1 MGTGLSTTYEEID
14 MKRMTAFL
22 LGLLLLAPMTSP
34 MAAQTLDVPGA
45 LDAAGRK
52 VLTFVNK
59 DPPGQRCN
67 NNLQVASEIAN
78 VYRLPIQLLPT
89 SLVPHLPAPSVFYGS
104 QMIAADGKDHNG
116 LSSFQLVA
124 DVLELDGVP
133 KQPKPGLLFNEKVRK
148 EYEDLRGMIKSGG
161 K

>member
-1 MGTGLSTTYEEID
+1 MRTP
-14 MKRMTAFL
+14 
-22 LGLLLLAPMTSP
+22 LLLALLLALASP
-34 MAAQTLDVPGA
+34 ILAEPAPRMSVDVPGA
-45 LDAAGRK
+45 IDAAGRK
-52 VLTFVNK
+52 VLTFVNR

-89 SLVPHLPAPSVFYGS
+89 GLVPHLPAPSVYYGG

-116 LSSFQLVA
+116 MSSFQLVA
-124 DVLELDGVP
+124 DVLEMEGVA
-133 KQPKPGLLFNEKVRK
+133 KHAKPGLLFNDKVRK
-148 EYEDLRGMIKSGG
+148 EYDDLRGMIRGGG

>member
-1 MGTGLSTTYEEID
+1 MKTTFSI
-14 MKRMTAFL
+14 
-22 LGLLLLAPMTSP
+22 LLAMILAILAVQVS
-34 MAAQTLDVPGA
+34 AQQSFNVPGA
-45 LDAAGRK
+45 VDAAGRK

-67 NNLQVASEIAN
+67 NNLQVAAEIAN
-78 VYRLPIQLLPT
+78 AYRLPIQLLPA
-89 SLVPHLPAPSVFYGS
+89 SLVPQLPVPSVFYGG

-124 DVLELDGVP
+124 DVLEMDGVP
-133 KQPKPGLLFNEKVRK
+133 KQAKPGLLFNEKVCK
-148 EYEDLRGMIKSGG
+148 EYDDLRGMIKSGG

>member
-1 MGTGLSTTYEEID
+1 MRTT
-14 MKRMTAFL
+14 L
-22 LGLLLLAPMTSP
+22 LIVTLLA
-34 MAAQTLDVPGA
+34 AAVPAWADPGPQMSMNVPGA
-45 LDAAGRK
+45 VDAAGRM

-67 NNLQVASEIAN
+67 NNLQVAAEIAN

-89 SLVPHLPAPSVFYGS
+89 SLAPHLPAPSVFYGS
-104 QMIAADGKDHNG
+104 RLIAGDGRDHNG

-124 DVLELDGVP
+124 DVLELEGVP

-148 EYEDLRGMIKSGG
+148 EYDDLRGMIKTGG

>member
-1 MGTGLSTTYEEID
+1 
-14 MKRMTAFL
+14 MKPPYAFL
-22 LGLLLLAPMTSP
+22 LALALTAP
-34 MAAQTLDVPGA
+34 AATLHAQHAFDVPGA
-45 LDAAGRK
+45 VDAAGRK
-52 VLTFVNK
+52 VLTFVNR

-89 SLVPHLPAPSVFYGS
+89 SLVPLLPAPSVFYGD

-116 LSSFQLVA
+116 MSSFQLVA
-124 DVLELDGVP
+124 DVLELEGVP
-133 KQPKPGLLFNEKVRK
+133 KQAKPGLLFNEKVRK
-148 EYEDLRGMIKSGG
+148 EYDDLRGTIRSGG

>member
-1 MGTGLSTTYEEID
+1 MKTTFS
-14 MKRMTAFL
+14 FL
-22 LGLLLLAPMTSP
+22 LALILAILAVQVS
-34 MAAQTLDVPGA
+34 AQQTFNVPGA

-67 NNLQVASEIAN
+67 NNLQVAAEIAN
-78 VYRLPIQLLPT
+78 AYRLPIQLLPA
-89 SLVPHLPAPSVFYGS
+89 SLVPQLPAPSVFYGG

-124 DVLELDGVP
+124 DVLDMDGVP
-133 KQPKPGLLFNEKVRK
+133 KQAKPGLLFNEKVRK
-148 EYEDLRGMIKSGG
+148 EYDDLRGMIKSGG

>member
-1 MGTGLSTTYEEID
+1 MNLHFAY
-14 MKRMTAFL
+14 A
-22 LGLLLLAPMTSP
+22 LALAALATQV
-34 MAAQTLDVPGA
+34 AAQQSFAVPGA
-45 LDAAGRK
+45 IDAAGRK

-78 VYRLPIQLLPT
+78 AYRLPIQLLPA
-89 SLVPHLPAPSVFYGS
+89 SLVPTLPAPSVFFGG
-104 QMIAADGKDHNG
+104 QMIAADGRDHNG
-116 LSSFQLVA
+116 LSSFQMVA
-124 DVLELDGVP
+124 DVLEMDGVA

>member
-1 MGTGLSTTYEEID
+1 
-14 MKRMTAFL
+14 
-22 LGLLLLAPMTSP
+22 
-34 MAAQTLDVPGA
+34 VPGA
-45 LDAAGRK
+45 VDGAGRK

-67 NNLQVASEIAN
+67 NNLQVAAEIAN
-78 VYRLPIQLLPT
+78 AYRLPIQLLPAG
-89 SLVPHLPAPSVFYGS
+89 LVPQLPAPSVFYGG

-116 LSSFQLVA
+116 LSSYQLVA
-124 DVLELDGVP
+124 DALEMDGVP

-148 EYEDLRGMIKSGG
+148 EYDDLRGMIKSGG

>member
-1 MGTGLSTTYEEID
+1 MKTLQTLMLALVLATPATTV
-14 MKRMTAFL
+14 
-22 LGLLLLAPMTSP
+22 LAT
-34 MAAQTLDVPGA
+34 QTLDIPGA
-45 LDAAGRK
+45 VDAAGRK
-52 VLTFVNK
+52 VLTFINK

-78 VYRLPIQLLPT
+78 AYRLPIQLLPT
-89 SLVPHLPAPSVFYGS
+89 SLVPHLPAPSVFYGG

-124 DVLELDGVP
+124 DVLDMEGVP

>member
-1 MGTGLSTTYEEID
+1 
-14 MKRMTAFL
+14 MKTPFSFL
-22 LGLLLLAPMTSP
+22 LALILAILAVQVS
-34 MAAQTLDVPGA
+34 AQQTFNVPGA

-67 NNLQVASEIAN
+67 NNLQVAAEIAN
-78 VYRLPIQLLPT
+78 AYRLPIQLLPAG
-89 SLVPHLPAPSVFYGS
+89 LVPQLPAPSVFYGG

-124 DVLELDGVP
+124 DVLEMDGVP
-133 KQPKPGLLFNEKVRK
+133 KQAKPGLLFNEKVRK
-148 EYEDLRGMIKSGG
+148 EYDDLRGMIKSGG

>member
-1 MGTGLSTTYEEID
+1 MSVN
-14 MKRMTAFL
+14 
-22 LGLLLLAPMTSP
+22 
-34 MAAQTLDVPGA
+34 VPGA
-45 LDAAGRK
+45 VDAAGRQ

-89 SLVPHLPAPSVFYGS
+89 SLVPHLPAPSVFYG
-104 QMIAADGKDHNG
+104 QRLIAAYGKDHNG
-116 LSSFQLVA
+116 LASYKLVA
-124 DVLELDGVP
+124 DMLEMEGVP

>member
-1 MGTGLSTTYEEID
+1 MKTTLS
-14 MKRMTAFL
+14 FL
-22 LGLLLLAPMTSP
+22 LAMILALLAVQVS
-34 MAAQTLDVPGA
+34 AQQSFNVPGA
-45 LDAAGRK
+45 VDGAGRK

-67 NNLQVASEIAN
+67 NNLQVAAEIAN
-78 VYRLPIQLLPT
+78 AYRLPIQLLPAG
-89 SLVPHLPAPSVFYGS
+89 LVPQLPAPSVFYGG

-116 LSSFQLVA
+116 LSSYQLVA
-124 DVLELDGVP
+124 DTLEMDGVP

-148 EYEDLRGMIKSGG
+148 EYDDLRGMIKSGG